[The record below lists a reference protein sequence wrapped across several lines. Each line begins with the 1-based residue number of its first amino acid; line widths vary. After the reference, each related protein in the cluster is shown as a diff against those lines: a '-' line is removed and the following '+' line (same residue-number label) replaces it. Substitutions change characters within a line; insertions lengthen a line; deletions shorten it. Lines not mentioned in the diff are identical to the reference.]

1 MIDNE
6 AAGSH
11 RSLAAPGLALAYA
24 TAVVVATEFIVVGLL
39 PGMATDLRISLARAG
54 GFVSWFALASA
65 LAGPALTL
73 AAARVP
79 PRWAIVLALLP
90 FVLGSAAAA
99 WASSYAAIAAARI
112 LQGAALPVLV
122 SVGGAALSR
131 AAGPNREGRAVSLVY
146 YGVIAGTVVAMPAG
160 IVLAAAASWQATFAT
175 LAALSLI
182 AAVPFAFVDLLPA
195 DAQPTTRG
203 QLRVLRRP
211 ALLAHLGLSVVMFA
225 AMFAPYTY
233 LAAMLEEDA
242 GLTPNAVAAVMMGFG
257 AAGIAG
263 NWAAGRWSANATQA
277 TLVATLV
284 MAACMAMAPLVGGRL
299 GGLLPLLALWGTAHA
314 AGFLLCQLRAMQA
327 APEAPAL
334 AAALNISAANIGITL
349 GAGVG
354 GLAAGSFGVSAT
366 GLAGAAIAVLAA
378 AGAMVLLRAPASW
391 RLGVRPA

>member
-1 MIDNE
+1 MIHE
-6 AAGSH
+6 KPAGSH
-11 RSLAAPGLALAYA
+11 PSLAAPGLALAYA

-39 PGMATDLRISLARAG
+39 PRMANDLRISLAWAG

-65 LAGPALTL
+65 IAGPVLTL
-73 AAARVP
+73 AAARFP

-90 FVLGSAAAA
+90 FVLGNAAAA
-99 WASSYAAIAAARI
+99 WASSYEAIAAARI
-112 LQGAALPVLV
+112 MQGAALPVLV
-122 SVGGAALSR
+122 SIGGAALSR
-131 AAGPNREGRAVSLVY
+131 TAGPGREGRAVSMVY

-160 IVLAAAASWQATFAT
+160 IVLAAAASWQATFVT
-175 LAALSLI
+175 LGALSLI
-182 AAVPFAFVDLLPA
+182 AAAPFAFADLLPA
-195 DAQPTTRG
+195 DGQPAARG

-211 ALLAHLGLSVVMFA
+211 ALLAHLGLSIVMFA

-233 LAAMLEEDA
+233 LAAMLEENA
-242 GLTPNAVAAVMMGFG
+242 GLTQNAVAAVMMGFG

-263 NWAAGRWSANATQA
+263 NWAAGWWSANATQA
-277 TLVATLV
+277 TLAATLV
-284 MAACMAMAPLVGGRL
+284 MAACMAMVPLLGGRL
-299 GGLLPLLALWGTAHA
+299 GGLLPLLAVWGAAHA

-354 GLAAGSFGVSAT
+354 GLAAGRFGVSAT
-366 GLAGAAIAVLAA
+366 GLAGAALAVLAA
-378 AGAMVLLRAPASW
+378 AGTMVLLRAPTRW